1 MGALDASVKG
11 RYVWLMT
18 QTMPLLIHTQYVKSL
33 SFDSPGAPL
42 SLAPTEAPKLSV
54 SVSMDGKEFNDIEG
68 FPGKPYEVVLKVDAS
83 AVTKQG
89 ETLFSLQLAY
99 GMFMTVGNDVPQQH
113 HHPLLMIEGPKLGF
127 PFLRQ
132 IVAEITQN
140 SGFPPMMLSPVNF
153 EELYRQQYA
162 AQQGVA

>member
-1 MGALDASVKG
+1 MGGLDASVKG
-11 RYVWLMT
+11 RYVWAMT

-33 SFDSPGAPL
+33 NFDSPGAPL
-42 SLAPTEAPKLSV
+42 SLAPNETPKLSV

-68 FPGKPYEVVLKVDAS
+68 FPGKPYEVILKVEAS
-83 AVTKQG
+83 AVTPSG
-89 ETLFSLQLAY
+89 ETLFKLDLSY
-99 GMFMTVGNDVPQQH
+99 GMFMTIAHDVPKEH

-127 PFLRQ
+127 PFMRQ
-132 IVAEITQN
+132 IVAEVTQN

-162 AQQGVA
+162 QQQAV